1 MSEQTIS
8 IRTTGKVIQSPC
20 GPIVHGLEDI
30 LVKITSISDIDGRAG
45 KLWYRGYRIEDLANN
60 STYEEVVYLLL
71 YGKLPNAQELDGL
84 KRRLAASRDLNPATV
99 ETVRSLAKAH
109 PMFALEA
116 AVAAE
121 GAFDEDNLKLA
132 EALRAGRYKQ
142 EERELALRIAERLVA
157 KLPTIVAYH
166 HRFSR
171 GLEPIRPRADLSHSA
186 NFLYMFFG
194 KEPDPLAVRAI
205 DLYLILHADH
215 EIPASTF
222 TALVIGATLSDL
234 YSVIAGAIGALKGP
248 LHGGANE
255 AAVKS
260 YLEIGDPAK
269 TKDLVE
275 AATKPGG
282 PRLMGVGH
290 RVYKAYDPRAKI
302 FKKLVEDYTAKFG
315 DPQKLYAIASGIEQA
330 VLAHQYFQ
338 QRKLYPNVDFWSGI
352 VFYYM
357 GIPYDY
363 FTPLFAMSRVVGWA
377 AHVLEYWENNRLF
390 RPRACYV
397 GPHDQQ
403 YIPLNSRT

>member
-30 LVKITSISDIDGRAG
+30 LVKITSISDIDGHAG

-71 YGKLPNAQELDGL
+71 YGKLPNVQELDGL

>member
-8 IRTTGKVIQSPC
+8 IMTTGKVIQSPC

-84 KRRLAASRDLNPATV
+84 KRRLTASRDLNPATV

-142 EERELALRIAERLVA
+142 EERDLALRIAERLVA

>member
-30 LVKITSISDIDGRAG
+30 LVKITSISDIDGHAG

>member
-142 EERELALRIAERLVA
+142 EEKDLALRIAERLVA